1 MSGGQH
7 ATCQT
12 KLLDMTSIRIHI
24 HDVTRESGLQR
35 EIHQKKPFLSARQE
49 AALALLRTADRVRRY
64 LSRHLEEHDLT
75 FQQYNVLRI
84 LRGAGPE
91 GLPTLEI
98 ASRMIEDA
106 PGVTR
111 LLDRLEAKE
120 LVKRVRCPRD
130 RRQVLCTAAPSALAL
145 LAKLDRPMNEAD
157 ERALSALSPP
167 EVDRLIALLET
178 ARRGPLSDGGRP
190 SPKEK
195 R

>member
-1 MSGGQH
+1 M
-7 ATCQT
+7 A
-12 KLLDMTSIRIHI
+12 
-24 HDVTRESGLQR
+24 RESLLQR
-35 EIHQKKPFLSARQE
+35 EIRQKKPFTSPRQE
-49 AALALLRTADRVRRY
+49 AAIALLRTADRVRRY

-84 LRGAGPE
+84 LRGAGAD

-130 RRQVLCTAAPSALAL
+130 RRQVLCTATPSALAL

-157 ERALSALSPP
+157 ERALSTLTASQV
-167 EVDRLIALLET
+167 EKLIELLEIT
-178 ARRGPLSDGGRP
+178 RSGPLSEESRTHP
-190 SPKEK
+190 ASKEK
-195 R
+195 KS